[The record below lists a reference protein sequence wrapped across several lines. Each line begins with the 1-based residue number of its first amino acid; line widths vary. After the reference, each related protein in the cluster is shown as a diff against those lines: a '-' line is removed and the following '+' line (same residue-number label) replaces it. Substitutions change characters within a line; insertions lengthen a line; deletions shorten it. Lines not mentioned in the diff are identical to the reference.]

1 MKYHGPKYYGPT
13 TVSVVFRMV
22 LACVLLVTVGSVSL
36 SGQGSGDTK
45 SGDTKS
51 GDTKSGDQ
59 KTTQKFSASAIQIEP
74 TDPGDVPMPPE
85 FRMAVYENLITQIEK
100 TGKFQ
105 HVYRSGDKDAASAPD
120 LVTLHTMAK
129 SFNKGSQKKRE
140 VTTVSGAT
148 SMVLNVH
155 ITDHAGQPI
164 VDRDVRGKVRFMGE
178 NLRATYDFSK
188 KVAKIVNDTF

>member
-1 MKYHGPKYYGPT
+1 MKYPGRKYHGPT

-45 SGDTKS
+45 SGDKKS
-51 GDTKSGDQ
+51 SDTKS
-59 KTTQKFSASAIQIEP
+59 TQKFSASAIQVEP

-120 LVTLHTMAK
+120 LVTLHTTAR
-129 SFNKGSQKKRE
+129 SFNKGSQRKRE

-148 SMVLNVH
+148 SLVLNVH

-188 KVAKIVNDTF
+188 KVANIVRVTF

>member
-1 MKYHGPKYYGPT
+1 LKLYT
-13 TVSVVFRMV
+13 RTAIAVIFRMV
-22 LACVLLVTVGSVSL
+22 LACVLLLMVGSVSL
-36 SGQGSGDTK
+36 MAQPGSVDTKSSGTK
-45 SGDTKS
+45 SGDKS
-51 GDTKSGDQ
+51 
-59 KTTQKFSASAIQIEP
+59 TQKFSASAIQIEP

-85 FRMAVYENLITQIEK
+85 FRMAIYENLITQIEK

-120 LVTLHTMAK
+120 LVTLHTTAK
-129 SFNKGSQKKRE
+129 SFTKGSQKKRE
-140 VTTVSGAT
+140 VTTVSGGT
-148 SMVLNVH
+148 SLVLNVH

-178 NLRATYDFSK
+178 NLRATFDFSK